1 VLTGRKGSN
10 CPLFLFLEF
19 LLSLTMLKFVIT
31 DAFKITLLYAPLTPN
46 PPQREPKSNSIVFF
60 FLSFFLFV
68 MILVMTA
75 LVPVYE
81 FRCHR
86 RDRLIPI

>member
-1 VLTGRKGSN
+1 MHSK
-10 CPLFLFLEF
+10 
-19 LLSLTMLKFVIT
+19 LLSYTHRSHPIHLKENQNQI
-31 DAFKITLLYAPLTPN
+31 LLF
-46 PPQREPKSNSIVFF
+46 FF